1 MELRL
6 YWQIVRRR
14 WWVPVAVVVIAL
26 AASFAMRL
34 LRPPSY
40 PYQVAIRFS
49 MGLAPEPKT
58 GNEYHY
64 DRYYTYLTSE
74 YLIDDFSE
82 VVKSGAFAQAVSQR
96 LAATDEP
103 IQVPAGAIQG
113 SAQTGV
119 QHRILTV
126 RITWGEP
133 DALRHIADAVV
144 AELQEN
150 NARYFAQLGAEGA
163 EVFLLDP
170 PHVYQLGPGMR
181 EKLDL
186 PIRLVLAIAVGLA
199 LAFLWDYADDSV
211 QDRQDLEA
219 MGMRVLAEIPGTR

>member
-6 YWQIVRRR
+6 YWRIIRRR
-14 WWVPVAVVVIAL
+14 WWVPVIVVVVAL
-26 AASFAMRL
+26 AASYGMRL
-34 LRPPSY
+34 LRPTSY
-40 PYQVAIRFS
+40 PYQVAMRFS

-58 GNEYHY
+58 GDAYHY

-96 LAATDEP
+96 LAQTDEP
-103 IQVPAGAIQG
+103 IQVPAGTIQG
-113 SAQTGV
+113 SAQTGI

-126 RITWGEP
+126 HITWGEP
-133 DALRHIADAVV
+133 DALQRIANAVV

-163 EVFLLDP
+163 EVFLLDM
-170 PHVYQLGPGMR
+170 PHVYQLGPGLR

-186 PIRLVLAIAVGLA
+186 PIRLVLALAAGLA
-199 LAFLWDYADDSV
+199 LAFLWDYLDDSV
-211 QDRQDLEA
+211 RNRRDLEA
-219 MGMRVLAEIPGTR
+219 MGMLVLAEIPRSQ